1 MWIKLFIAVPLSWWI
16 HCVWAAGKMNSLG
29 GYSDTRNPWGQD
41 LLEASPTWD
50 LLTKKKKILFLFKSS
65 FLLLAPWSSLND
77 TEVLLPNLPVTVLR
91 KLQRTNSEQRFS
103 VFINSKCM
111 LLSCLRKESN
121 QYIHIFFWVYV
132 IFFHWIMNSKHFY
145 NSKLTK
151 WGCIKLKY
159 INY

>member
-1 MWIKLFIAVPLSWWI
+1 MNPL
-16 HCVWAAGKMNSLG
+16 CLG
-29 GYSDTRNPWGQD
+29 SGQD
-41 LLEASPTWD
+41 ELVGWLQWHKEPLGSRPPRSQPH
-50 LLTKKKKILFLFKSS
+50 LRPVNQKKKKILFLFKSS